1 MKKVGDTS
9 RGCGNLLPSAAG
21 LVALITLMVSVMA
34 LAVPGRSQSQLQAQ
48 PANASDPKFVSF
60 VCDVV
65 SIELYHPLAGRGA
78 GRGRAGVG
86 RGGQP
91 PDGLVYS
98 GFSLR
103 RLILQAY
110 GIQDFLISGTPNLF
124 DSDAYDIDAKME
136 SSVADALQMLSPEDR
151 VIARQHMLQAIL
163 AERFK
168 LTIHRETKELP
179 VYILVVSKNGPK
191 FHEGKPGD
199 TYADGVKRANGSP
212 IGPGQ
217 WGMTADGVDVYQGVP
232 IATLVQELSLIS
244 RRPVLDKT
252 NLTGKYDFKMK
263 LAVDNP
269 ESPQTSAV
277 PTTVPGTPSGAPP
290 SASLDSATFALIS
303 AFQDQLGLKVASGKG
318 PVEVIVIDHVEKPS
332 EN

>member
-1 MKKVGDTS
+1 MKKLAVTS
-9 RGCGNLLPSAAG
+9 KGCGNLLANG
-21 LVALITLMVSVMA
+21 FGILALIALMLSGNA
-34 LAVPGRSQSQLQAQ
+34 LAVPSRDQSQVQ
-48 PANASDPKFVSF
+48 PANASDAKFASF

-65 SIELYHPLAGRGA
+65 SIRLYHPVAGRGA

-98 GFSLR
+98 GFTLR

-110 GIQDFLISGTPNLF
+110 GIEDFLISGTPNLF
-124 DSDAYDIDAKME
+124 DSDAYDIDAKMD

-163 AERFK
+163 ADRFK
-168 LTIHRETKELP
+168 LAMHRETKELP
-179 VYILVVSKNGPK
+179 VYTLVIGKNGPK
-191 FHEGKPGD
+191 FHEGKLGD
-199 TYADGVKRANGSP
+199 TYADGIKRANGVP

-217 WGMTADGVDVYQGVP
+217 WGLSADGVDVYQGVP
-232 IATLVQELSLIS
+232 IATLVQELSLVS
-244 RRPVLDKT
+244 HRPVLDRT
-252 NLTGKYDFKMK
+252 NLAGKYDFRMK
-263 LAVDNP
+263 LAVDNT

-277 PTTVPGTPSGAPP
+277 PPAALGVPGGSPSPI
-290 SASLDSATFALIS
+290 SLDSVTFALIS
-303 AFQDQLGLKVASGKG
+303 ALQDQLGLKVESGKG